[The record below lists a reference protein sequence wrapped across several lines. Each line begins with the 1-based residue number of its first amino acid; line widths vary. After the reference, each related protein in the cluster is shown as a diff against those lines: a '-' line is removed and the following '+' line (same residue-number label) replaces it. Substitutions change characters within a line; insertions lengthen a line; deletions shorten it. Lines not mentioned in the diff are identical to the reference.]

1 MNISDLITLKKD
13 LERTKVAHL
22 SNDGLRK
29 YLKLSLILNKYNSE
43 FEERK
48 QKLGAEAAKAK
59 GYDMRRLTEEE
70 DRELIEIIVP
80 VLNEY
85 LNTEVDID
93 TKILSW
99 DDLYN
104 GILDIDENISLPVEV
119 KSRLTTYL
127 CTEEL

>member
-1 MNISDLITLKKD
+1 MTINELIILKRD

-22 SNDGLRK
+22 SNEGLRK
-29 YLKLSLILNKYNSE
+29 YLKLTLVLNKYNSE
-43 FEERK
+43 FEAKK
-48 QKLGAEAAKAK
+48 QELGEEAAKAK
-59 GYDMRRLTEEE
+59 GYEINNLSEEE
-70 DRELIEIIVP
+70 DRELIGIIIP

-85 LNTEVDID
+85 LTTEVDVD

-104 GILDIDENISLPVEV
+104 GILDIDENVSLPVEV

>member
-1 MNISDLITLKKD
+1 MTINDLVILKRD

-59 GYDMRRLTEEE
+59 G
-70 DRELIEIIVP
+70 
-80 VLNEY
+80 
-85 LNTEVDID
+85 
-93 TKILSW
+93 
-99 DDLYN
+99 
-104 GILDIDENISLPVEV
+104 
-119 KSRLTTYL
+119 
-127 CTEEL
+127 

>member
-59 GYDMRRLTEEE
+59 GYDIRSLTEEE
-70 DRELIEIIVP
+70 DRELIDIIIP
-80 VLNEY
+80 LLTEY
-85 LNTEVDID
+85 LNTDVDVD

-104 GILDIDENISLPVEV
+104 GILDIDENVSLPVEV
-119 KSRLTTYL
+119 KSRLTMYL